1 MYQEIKLGERKSNKT
16 IDDSAQRWLLNRI
29 ETKLLKKV
37 KEIIG
42 KLRIITMYE
51 YDDID
56 INIKHKIKL

>member
-1 MYQEIKLGERKSNKT
+1 MYQEIKLGERKSNNT
-16 IDDSAQRWLLNRI
+16 IDDSVQRWLLGRI
-29 ETKLLKKV
+29 EKKLLKKV

>member
-1 MYQEIKLGERKSNKT
+1 MYQEIKLAERKSNKT
-16 IDDSAQRWLLNRI
+16 IDDSVQRWLLNRI

>member
-1 MYQEIKLGERKSNKT
+1 MYQEIKLWERKSNKI
-16 IDDSAQRWLLNRI
+16 IDDSVQRWLLWRI
-29 ETKLLKKV
+29 EKKLLKKV

-51 YDDID
+51 YDNID

>member
-1 MYQEIKLGERKSNKT
+1 MYQEIKLAERKSNNT
-16 IDDSAQRWLLNRI
+16 IDDSVQRWLLNRI